1 MHKCKC
7 PKCGIEFDRDK
18 IQAVRVSARRYGHAT
33 CYPDNK
39 DFVPLPEIE
48 KVDTDYRELTDYIKE
63 LYGDKANWTLIGKQ
77 LKNLL
82 NKKNDKGENQYT
94 YNNIKK
100 TLEYFFEIKGN
111 SIEDCHGGIGIVEY
125 AYKDAY
131 NYYLNI
137 WKIQK
142 QNENLNIE
150 SFIPK
155 DVSVTILPPQPKK
168 KKKKLFAFL
177 DEEVN

>member
-39 DFVPLPEIE
+39 DLIPLPEIE

-82 NKKNDKGENQYT
+82 NKKNQ
-94 YNNIKK
+94 
-100 TLEYFFEIKGN
+100 
-111 SIEDCHGGIGIVEY
+111 SED
-125 AYKDAY
+125 
-131 NYYLNI
+131 
-137 WKIQK
+137 
-142 QNENLNIE
+142 
-150 SFIPK
+150 F
-155 DVSVTILPPQPKK
+155 LPS
-168 KKKKLFAFL
+168 
-177 DEEVN
+177 D